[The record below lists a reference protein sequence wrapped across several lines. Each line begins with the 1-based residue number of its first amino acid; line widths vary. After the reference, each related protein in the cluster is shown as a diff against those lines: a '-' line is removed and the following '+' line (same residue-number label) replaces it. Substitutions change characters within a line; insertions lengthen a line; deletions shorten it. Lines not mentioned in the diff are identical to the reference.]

1 MRKLNVVV
9 VEDEALVA
17 EEIKDRLERIGH
29 KVLFIADRGSEVI
42 SIVQSVENIDLI
54 LMDIRIKGDIDGI
67 ETARIIHEYSNVP
80 VIFVSAHSDHATL
93 DRSKQPAKYGYI
105 IKPFDE
111 QDLLMAIDLA
121 IHRFE
126 EEQFILDQKNRLYQL
141 FESIGI
147 SMALVNSD
155 LMIIETNQAFLNNTG
170 HDIDSL
176 TDKSIIDLFSGNT
189 PTLSGIEELD
199 WSEQKSHNFFS
210 DLICMNNTLIP
221 TNTRISRFISS
232 NNKTYYWFIIDDI
245 SSIKKADELIF
256 HHANYDALTDLP
268 NRHLFYDRLQEA
280 IKHADRDKTSLA
292 LIYID
297 LDNFKEINDSLGHA
311 IGDQVLLK
319 LCHKIQSCIRSTD
332 TLARIGGDEFA
343 LILPGMTD
351 YDRIEMVMNKINH
364 AVKQPIQLKE
374 HTLFTSISAGV
385 TLYPEDADTISDLIK
400 FSDQAMYSAKAQ
412 GKGRHVFF
420 NITMKEDTENRHTIS
435 QKLRNA
441 LKNQEFELHYQPI
454 IDLSNNKVFKV
465 EALIRWNNADIG
477 AIGPDIFIPIA
488 EETGLIIDIGNWV
501 FEQAIKTAQYFH
513 TKTNIPLQI
522 SVNKSPIQFT
532 HQEGS
537 YPWQEKLLNLNLPS
551 SAIAIEITESL
562 LIQDSPLVKSRLLD
576 YQKSGIEVS
585 LDDFGTGFSSLAYL
599 KEFDIDY
606 LKIDRAFIKN
616 LATDKNDQTLTEAII
631 VMAHK
636 LHIKTIAEGVET
648 EQQLNLLKQFGCDY
662 IQGYYFSKPLTFDS
676 LFTFLNQ

>member
-1 MRKLNVVV
+1 MRQLNIVV

-29 KVLFIADRGSEVI
+29 KVLFIADRGVEVI
-42 SIVQSVENIDLI
+42 SIVKSVDNIDLI
-54 LMDIRIKGDIDGI
+54 LMDIRIKGDMDGI

-93 DRSKQPAKYGYI
+93 DRSQQPAKYGYI

-147 SMALVNSD
+147 SMALVNDDSI
-155 LMIIETNQAFLNNTG
+155 IIETNQAFLKNTG
-170 HDIDSL
+170 YSTEQLID
-176 TDKSIIDLFSGNT
+176 KNIINFFSGNL
-189 PTLSGIEELD
+189 LSPASISEFD
-199 WSEQKSHNFFS
+199 WSKQESHNFFS
-210 DLICMNNTLIP
+210 DLICVNNTLIP
-221 TNTRISRFISS
+221 TNTRISRFVSS
-232 NNKTYYWFIIDDI
+232 NNQTYYWFIIDDI

-280 IKHADRDKTSLA
+280 IKQTERDKTNLA
-292 LIYID
+292 LIYLD

-311 IGDQVLLK
+311 IGDQVLLD
-319 LCHKIQSCIRSTD
+319 LCKKIQCCIRSTD

-351 YDRIEMVMNKINH
+351 HHRIEKLMEKINH
-364 AVKQPIQLKE
+364 SVKQPIQLKE
-374 HTLFTSISAGV
+374 HTLFTSVSAGV
-385 TLYPEDADTISDLIK
+385 TLYPENADTITDLIK

-420 NITMKEDTENRHTIS
+420 NITMKEDSENRHIIS

-454 IDLSNNKVFKV
+454 IDLSNDKIFKV
-465 EALIRWNNADIG
+465 EALLRWNNAEIG
-477 AIGPDIFIPIA
+477 SIGPDIFIPIA

-501 FEQAIKTAQYFH
+501 FEQAINTAHYFH

-532 HQEGS
+532 HNKGS
-537 YPWQEKLLNLNLPS
+537 YPWQKKLHSLSLPS

-562 LIQDSPLVKSRLLD
+562 LIQDSPLVKSKLLD

-616 LATDKNDQTLTEAII
+616 LAFDKNDQALTEAII

-636 LHIKTIAEGVET
+636 LQIKTIAEGVET
-648 EQQLNLLKQFGCDY
+648 TQQLNLLKKFGCDY
-662 IQGYYFSKPLTFDS
+662 IQGYYFSKPLPFDA
-676 LFTFLNQ
+676 LLEFLNQ